1 MNFLFLLRE
10 TGAVIRRR
18 PIATIA
24 FSAMFVI
31 GIMCGILIDKPSA
44 IECYYLNYCDN
55 YIYRI
60 FSESPG
66 GIFLDR
72 LLGSAFFLILV
83 VPSALTIFCVPLQG
97 FLVFYKGFVF
107 GTVTVILVSVYKF
120 SGFLVWLIVLLPQT
134 LLFSLVYI
142 LISVIAFD
150 CARES
155 RCRGGGC
162 GGIRDFLIYLLV
174 AAVAA
179 VVCALLEFLIVCLIF
194 RPVSKV
200 L

>member
-83 VPSALTIFCVPLQG
+83 VPSALTILP
-97 FLVFYKGFVF
+97 
-107 GTVTVILVSVYKF
+107 F
-120 SGFLVWLIVLLPQT
+120 STWPHSFRGSCSD
-134 LLFSLVYI
+134 FS
-142 LISVIAFD
+142 S
-150 CARES
+150 S
-155 RCRGGGC
+155 
-162 GGIRDFLIYLLV
+162 
-174 AAVAA
+174 
-179 VVCALLEFLIVCLIF
+179 
-194 RPVSKV
+194 PPM
-200 L
+200 

>member
-60 FSESPG
+60 AG
-66 GIFLDR
+66 
-72 LLGSAFFLILV
+72 
-83 VPSALTIFCVPLQG
+83 
-97 FLVFYKGFVF
+97 
-107 GTVTVILVSVYKF
+107 
-120 SGFLVWLIVLLPQT
+120 
-134 LLFSLVYI
+134 
-142 LISVIAFD
+142 
-150 CARES
+150 
-155 RCRGGGC
+155 
-162 GGIRDFLIYLLV
+162 RDFFRQASRLGVFSHIGRAFRLDDFLC
-174 AAVAA
+174 AVTGFFGI
-179 VVCALLEFLIVCLIF
+179 L
-194 RPVSKV
+194 
-200 L
+200 

>member
-72 LLGSAFFLILV
+72 LRLGVFSHIGRAFRI
-83 VPSALTIFCVPLQG
+83 
-97 FLVFYKGFVF
+97 
-107 GTVTVILVSVYKF
+107 
-120 SGFLVWLIVLLPQT
+120 
-134 LLFSLVYI
+134 
-142 LISVIAFD
+142 D
-150 CARES
+150 
-155 RCRGGGC
+155 
-162 GGIRDFLIYLLV
+162 DFLC
-174 AAVAA
+174 AVTGFFGI
-179 VVCALLEFLIVCLIF
+179 L
-194 RPVSKV
+194 
-200 L
+200 